1 MAKNPTAPEAA
12 PIRLAR
18 SQVTHGVPDAV
29 KILIADAVLDFAAME
44 AAVEVFIWEMTGLSF
59 DDGRM
64 LVRSDAKAKFELAKR
79 LSEKYGVLAPV
90 VNRGETTMWRAMVDL
105 AEPRNKIVHSV
116 WVMID
121 LKTPAAVSYRIP
133 SEPDQIAAESFS
145 EDRLRAFSRQCRKI
159 KDCLDH
165 MVSEAHKSRTTRS
178 APAGH
183 SKRPPQPVPTSS
195 V

>member
-18 SQVTHGVPDAV
+18 SQVTHGVPDTV

-90 VNRGETTMWRAMVDL
+90 VNRGETTMRRAMVDL

-116 WVMID
+116 WVMVD
-121 LKTPAAVSYRIP
+121 LKTPAAVSYKIP
-133 SEPDQIAAESFS
+133 SEPDQIAADPS
-145 EDRLRAFSRQCRKI
+145 LKI
-159 KDCLDH
+159 
-165 MVSEAHKSRTTRS
+165 A
-178 APAGH
+178 
-183 SKRPPQPVPTSS
+183 
-195 V
+195 

>member
-1 MAKNPTAPEAA
+1 
-12 PIRLAR
+12 
-18 SQVTHGVPDAV
+18 
-29 KILIADAVLDFAAME
+29 
-44 AAVEVFIWEMTGLSF
+44 
-59 DDGRM
+59 
-64 LVRSDAKAKFELAKR
+64 
-79 LSEKYGVLAPV
+79 
-90 VNRGETTMWRAMVDL
+90 MWRAMVDL

>member
-64 LVRSDAKAKFELAKR
+64 LVRSDAKA
-79 LSEKYGVLAPV
+79 
-90 VNRGETTMWRAMVDL
+90 
-105 AEPRNKIVHSV
+105 
-116 WVMID
+116 
-121 LKTPAAVSYRIP
+121 
-133 SEPDQIAAESFS
+133 
-145 EDRLRAFSRQCRKI
+145 
-159 KDCLDH
+159 
-165 MVSEAHKSRTTRS
+165 
-178 APAGH
+178 
-183 SKRPPQPVPTSS
+183 
-195 V
+195 